1 MKPELNDLG
10 ILVCMNIFGFG
21 LWYFAKYHLNFDAIQ
36 VSPILFIL
44 ALGILAMGG
53 AIVGIAFKLFEAYKA
68 HVEGK
73 LNDKNS

>member
-1 MKPELNDLG
+1 MRSELNDLG

-21 LWYFAKYHLNFDAIQ
+21 LWYFAKYHLNFNAIQ

>member
-1 MKPELNDLG
+1 MRSELNDLG

>member
-53 AIVGIAFKLFEAYKA
+53 AIISIVFKLFEAYKA

>member
-1 MKPELNDLG
+1 MKPELKDLG
-10 ILVCMNIFGFG
+10 ILVGMNIFGFG
-21 LWYFAKYHLNFDAIQ
+21 LWYFSKYHLNFDAIQ

>member
-1 MKPELNDLG
+1 
-10 ILVCMNIFGFG
+10 MNIFGFG
-21 LWYFAKYHLNFDAIQ
+21 LWYFAKYHLNFNAIQ

>member
-1 MKPELNDLG
+1 MKPELKDLG

-21 LWYFAKYHLNFDAIQ
+21 LWYFAKYYLNFDAIQ
-36 VSPILFIL
+36 VSPIIFIL

-53 AIVGIAFKLFEAYKA
+53 AIISIAFKLFEAYKA

>member
-1 MKPELNDLG
+1 MRSELNDLG

-36 VSPILFIL
+36 VSPIVFVI

-53 AIVGIAFKLFEAYKA
+53 TIVSIVFKLFEAYKA

-73 LNDKNS
+73 LNDKS

>member
-36 VSPILFIL
+36 VSPILFVL

-53 AIVGIAFKLFEAYKA
+53 TIVGIVFKLFEAYKA
-68 HVEGK
+68 RVEGK
-73 LNDKNS
+73 LNDKNN